1 MISMQ
6 MGPIIMG
13 DATVTVP
20 IVLHITDIDM
30 AAGITDTTMYMAV
43 SSVVIEAAAVWT
55 NPI

>member
-6 MGPIIMG
+6 MGPTIMVN
-13 DATVTVP
+13 AMVTVP

-55 NPI
+55 KPI

>member
-1 MISMQ
+1 

-43 SSVVIEAAAVWT
+43 SSVLIEAAAVWT
-55 NPI
+55 KPI